1 MDSCFRRN
9 DNRQT
14 MSIADNIRE
23 VKNRIRAAAMK
34 VGRDP
39 EGVRLVA
46 ATKSVDVAKI
56 KEAISAGI
64 GIIGENRVQ
73 EALPKIK
80 EIGPIVSYHFI
91 GHLQTNKVKYIVGL
105 FDLIHSVDNIHLAAE
120 INRRSRAT
128 QKVLVEVNLAKEES
142 KFGLSPEDTVETMK
156 EIARLPMVSVI
167 GFMTIPPF
175 HEDPERSRLYFRQ
188 LRELAEEIRGK
199 GIKGISMDELSVGMS
214 NDFEVAIEEGAT
226 IVRIGT
232 AIFGPRQL
240 G

>member
-1 MDSCFRRN
+1 M
-9 DNRQT
+9 T
-14 MSIADNIRE
+14 IADNINE

-39 EGVRLVA
+39 EQVRLVA

-56 KEAISAGI
+56 KEAILAGI

-73 EALPKIK
+73 EALTKIK

-156 EIARLPMVSVI
+156 EIARLPMVSII
-167 GFMTIPPF
+167 GLMTIPPF

-199 GIKGISMDELSVGMS
+199 GIKGVRMDELSVGMS
-214 NDFEVAIEEGAT
+214 NDFEVAVEEGAT
-226 IVRIGT
+226 LVRIGT
-232 AIFGPRQL
+232 AIFGPRPD
-240 G
+240 

>member
-1 MDSCFRRN
+1 MN
-9 DNRQT
+9 
-14 MSIADNIRE
+14 IADNIKE
-23 VKNRIRAAAMK
+23 VKNRIREAAIR
-34 VGRDP
+34 VGRNPDQ
-39 EGVRLVA
+39 VRLVA
-46 ATKSVDVAKI
+46 ATKLVDVAKI

-156 EIARLPMVSVI
+156 EIARLPMVSII
-167 GFMTIPPF
+167 GLMTIPPF
-175 HEDPERSRLYFRQ
+175 HEDPERSRLYFRR

-232 AIFGPRQL
+232 AIFGSRPD
-240 G
+240 

>member
-1 MDSCFRRN
+1 M
-9 DNRQT
+9 T
-14 MSIADNIRE
+14 IADNINE

-39 EGVRLVA
+39 EQVRLVA

-56 KEAISAGI
+56 KEAILAGI

-91 GHLQTNKVKYIVGL
+91 GHLQTNKVKYIVSL

-120 INRRSRAT
+120 INRMSRAT

-142 KFGLSPEDTVETMK
+142 KFGLTPEETVEAMK
-156 EIARLPMVSVI
+156 EIARLPMVSII
-167 GFMTIPPF
+167 GLMTIPPF

-188 LRELAEEIRGK
+188 LRELAGEIRGK
-199 GIKGISMDELSVGMS
+199 GIKGVRMDELSVGMS
-214 NDFEVAIEEGAT
+214 NDFEVAVEEGAT
-226 IVRIGT
+226 LVRIGT
-232 AIFGPRQL
+232 AIFGPRPDE
-240 G
+240 